1 MLIYWIES
9 VIEVEILQIKFLYT
23 KADDLGEK
31 FKNETTRS
39 RLKYCWTEPD
49 DLRNKG
55 YGAF

>member
-1 MLIYWIES
+1 MES
-9 VIEVEILQIKFLYT
+9 FIEVEILQMKFLYT